1 MLYSGGDPQMMEFLY
16 PEIKA
21 LFNLST
27 TTPETAA
34 FLDLVAL
41 SVSIIIIAALLLF
54 AFKMIGSIIM
64 MIFRWNR

>member
-1 MLYSGGDPQMMEFLY
+1 MMEFLY

-27 TTPETAA
+27 ANPETAA

>member
-1 MLYSGGDPQMMEFLY
+1 MMEFLY
-16 PEIKA
+16 PEIKS
-21 LFNLST
+21 LFSLST
-27 TTPETAA
+27 ANPETAA

-41 SVSIIIIAALLLF
+41 TVSIIIIAALLLF

>member
-1 MLYSGGDPQMMEFLY
+1 MMEFLY

-27 TTPETAA
+27 ATPETAV

-41 SVSIIIIAALLLF
+41 TVSIIIIAALLLF